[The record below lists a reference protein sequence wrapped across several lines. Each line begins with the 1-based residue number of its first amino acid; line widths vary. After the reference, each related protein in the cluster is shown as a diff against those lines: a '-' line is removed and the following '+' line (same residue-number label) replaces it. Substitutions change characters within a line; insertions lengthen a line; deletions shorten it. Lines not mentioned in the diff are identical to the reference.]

1 MDRLLRYSDLMERAY
16 FDHAAT
22 TPLDPRVLEAMV
34 PALQYG
40 WGNPSG
46 IYREAQ
52 YAAGLLDRARD
63 EHRRGAGMFALG
75 GGADLG
81 RDGVRQPGDSRRGA
95 GPGRCRF
102 GT

>member
-1 MDRLLRYSDLMERAY
+1 MERAY

-52 YAAGLLDRARD
+52 YAAGLLDQARD
-63 EHRRGAGMFALG
+63 DIAGVS
-75 GGADLG
+75 
-81 RDGVRQPGDSRRGA
+81 GVLYPPRW
-95 GPGRCRF
+95 C
-102 GT
+102 